1 MAGRIFLHHA
11 HGFALGGTITQPFAA
26 EINSHAATSIS
37 MVGGYASAK
46 AENYRF
52 QDLISYRSAHTYI
65 SAIKNDDVTYSTV
78 VDTVVEGLN
87 ILDVITAD
95 AVVGRLSA
103 KHKDG
108 QPSEIIPL
116 GSGFENLRIA
126 GQAVEV
132 DLLNDLHSH
141 HPSHTALLGHLQ
153 GKCKGD
159 ACAGFEPPKKV
170 RYEWGLPAGKI
181 PARLE
186 KGLLIPQETGWQESR
201 GTISCSLV
209 KQVRLVNSN
218 GSKKELP
225 FGYAIRVP
233 QVGSIYLAELFVSEN
248 TKRLNMLR
256 VELGSPVA
264 GSLAVSGPETNGDW
278 YP

>member
-11 HGFALGGTITQPFAA
+11 HGFALGGTITQPFEA

-52 QDLISYRSAHTYI
+52 KDLISYKSAHTYI
-65 SAIKNDDVTYSTV
+65 SAIKNDDGVHSTV

-95 AVVGRLSA
+95 VVIGRLSA

-132 DLLNDLHSH
+132 ELLNDLHSH
-141 HPSHTALLGHLQ
+141 HPSHTALLSHLQ
-153 GKCKGD
+153 GECEGD
-159 ACAGFEPPKKV
+159 ACAGFEAPQKV
-170 RYEWGLPAGKI
+170 RYEWGHPAGEI
-181 PARLE
+181 PDRLE
-186 KGLLIPQETGWQESR
+186 KGSLVPQENGWQESR

-218 GSKKELP
+218 GSTNELP

-233 QVGSIYLAELFVSEN
+233 QVGTIYLAELFVSEN
-248 TKRLNMLR
+248 TKRLNMIR
-256 VELGSPVA
+256 AELGSPVV
-264 GSLAVSGPETNGDW
+264 GRLAVAGPETNGTW

>member
-1 MAGRIFLHHA
+1 MAGKIFQHHA
-11 HGFALGGTITQPFAA
+11 HGFALAGSIKQPFEA
-26 EINSHAATSIS
+26 EIDSHAAVSIS
-37 MVGGYASAK
+37 MVGGYASSK

-52 QDLISYRSAHTYI
+52 KDLISYRSAHTYI
-65 SAIKNDDVTYSTV
+65 SSIKKDEKTYSTV

-95 AVVGRLSA
+95 AVIGRLSA
-103 KHKDG
+103 QHMEG

-116 GSGFENLRIA
+116 GSGFKNLRIA

-132 DLLNDLHSH
+132 DLVSNLHSH
-141 HPSHTALLGHLQ
+141 HPTHTALLSHFQ

-159 ACAGFEPPKKV
+159 ACAGFDAPKKV
-170 RYEWGLPAGKI
+170 RYEWGHPAGKI
-181 PARLE
+181 PAQLE
-186 KGLLIPQETGWQESR
+186 KGMVIPPGAGWQESR
-201 GTISCSLV
+201 GRISCSLV
-209 KQVRLVNSN
+209 KQVRLINSD
-218 GSKKELP
+218 GSQDELP
-225 FGYAIRVP
+225 FGYAIKVP
-233 QVGSIYLAELFVSEN
+233 HVGTIYLAELFVSEN